1 MINGGSRDDFIIAI
15 RSAFLKKGNQQRFSL
30 IGLIFFSIII
40 LVLGSFNFKVI
51 NYLKVGI
58 KEIVYRSS
66 FIVSVPENFVKSIYY
81 LTDDHFKIYN
91 EFNSN
96 LLELENLKS
105 KDLLNEAIVL
115 DYQRLKNVINDYLIA
130 SEEIVAKIL
139 IDKKSPFLRSVI
151 ANKGSKDG
159 IKLGM
164 VVTENEYL
172 VGKVVEVNYL
182 TARILLLSDL
192 NSKIPVR
199 IEPNGIQSILSG
211 TGEETGII
219 QYQKERYTIENGST
233 IYTSGSGDLFQSGIP
248 VGTINDL
255 DSPGIKGV
263 TFFSDFSQLR
273 FVKILSY
280 KKTRFNVSK
289 EVGII
294 NTDISNQ
301 MADLSKGQMKALSNP
316 ITKFN
321 IMDSDTNPQSRDY
334 NTILNDVGFRAQDIK
349 GKPPTKQNIIDYY
362 NGTYKPQARLTNEEY
377 LSRNNNLTANA
388 NNIARD
394 FTYDTTSP
402 LEDNDMQYTVGNEFN
417 VTPQQTMFDKAKNF
431 ASSGLAKTGKLGID
445 VVNMLKNN
453 NPLGFVS
460 SLANTRNPL
469 NPGSSNYDSNLQG
482 IVDKYTSFYAATDE
496 KHDPKAYD
504 KDLNN
509 LIKAKGIEVGHIFH
523 FGQKYSK
530 PMQANI
536 NTYEGKN
543 IPVFMG
549 SYGVGLSRL
558 VGAVIEA
565 SHDKDGIIWPK
576 EIAPWYYHLINL
588 KNGDKECDKICFD
601 IYNSIEKQ
609 SKTVLYD
616 DTSDRAGAK
625 LAKADLIGLPFQI
638 IIGPRGIKDKIFD
651 LKIRKNGEIK
661 KLSYNELLN
670 FINNN

>member
-40 LVLGSFNFKVI
+40 LVLGSFNFKVV

-255 DSPGIKGV
+255 DSPSIKGV

-289 EVGII
+289 EVGQIERI
-294 NTDISNQ
+294 KKEK
-301 MADLSKGQMKALSNP
+301 LKEMK
-316 ITKFN
+316 K
-321 IMDSDTNPQSRDY
+321 
-334 NTILNDVGFRAQDIK
+334 
-349 GKPPTKQNIIDYY
+349 
-362 NGTYKPQARLTNEEY
+362 NEVLEY
-377 LSRNNNLTANA
+377 EKK
-388 NNIARD
+388 
-394 FTYDTTSP
+394 
-402 LEDNDMQYTVGNEFN
+402 LEEI
-417 VTPQQTMFDKAKNF
+417 AKNE
-431 ASSGLAKTGKLGID
+431 AENIVKEKKLE
-445 VVNMLKNN
+445 NEKLK
-453 NPLGFVS
+453 
-460 SLANTRNPL
+460 A
-469 NPGSSNYDSNLQG
+469 
-482 IVDKYTSFYAATDE
+482 E
-496 KHDPKAYD
+496 
-504 KDLNN
+504 
-509 LIKAKGIEVGHIFH
+509 IK
-523 FGQKYSK
+523 
-530 PMQANI
+530 
-536 NTYEGKN
+536 
-543 IPVFMG
+543 
-549 SYGVGLSRL
+549 
-558 VGAVIEA
+558 
-565 SHDKDGIIWPK
+565 
-576 EIAPWYYHLINL
+576 
-588 KNGDKECDKICFD
+588 
-601 IYNSIEKQ
+601 
-609 SKTVLYD
+609 
-616 DTSDRAGAK
+616 
-625 LAKADLIGLPFQI
+625 
-638 IIGPRGIKDKIFD
+638 
-651 LKIRKNGEIK
+651 EIK
-661 KLSYNELLN
+661 KDITKTNEDEKNYKKLEKRYRSKCKKRLISVN
-670 FINNN
+670 LYKVGTPEYKECILRKGIKIN